1 MPGMSPEDREYLQQT
16 ARILVRGRYDP
27 LEYIEESLF
36 EMAGDTE
43 DTLSERD
50 QRIEVRNT
58 LIRAVTELTQ
68 EQATWPALTDYD
80 RLKAALDTLETEGIV
95 TRENFTCCGTC
106 GAAEIGAEIEDF
118 AAETGPPRHWLCLL
132 PPAGHGKR
140 RRRPRPPFQ
149 LRHRL
154 TRLDGR
160 EIPRHRP
167 APVRRPQI
175 RRPHPGM
182 GRLHRPP
189 RRRLPNLATPL
200 GRPDA
205 EADRAVVFLKNF
217 EKAEQAQKLWLN

>member
-16 ARILVRGRYDP
+16 ARILVRGGYDP

-50 QRIEVRNT
+50 LRIEVRNA

-68 EQATWPALTDYD
+68 EQTTWPALTDYD

-118 AAETGPPRHWLCLL
+118 AAETGR
-132 PPAGHGKR
+132 PATGYVFFHQQDTENAVDGHGLHFNYGTASPDWTEEKSLAIGQRLFDALKSVGLTPDWDGSIDHRVAVSLTWQRRWEGQTPKPIKR
-140 RRRPRPPFQ
+140 WF
-149 LRHRL
+149 
-154 TRLDGR
+154 
-160 EIPRHRP
+160 
-167 APVRRPQI
+167 
-175 RRPHPGM
+175 
-182 GRLHRPP
+182 
-189 RRRLPNLATPL
+189 
-200 GRPDA
+200 
-205 EADRAVVFLKNF
+205 F
-217 EKAEQAQKLWLN
+217 